1 MSTQQQQDGARID
14 RSAQVHGAVG
24 SVQAYQIAR
33 KLADLAW
40 GDTDAMLR
48 DPRLREVAPQ
58 LYRAIG
64 SIAAN
69 IAEGYARRSRPDRIR
84 YYEYALGSVEECI
97 TWYETARHVLS
108 GDTLPDRLADLVG
121 IRRLSLTMIRNER
134 QARSRFP
141 SSPSAADNRHPG
153 DEPPR

>member
-1 MSTQQQQDGARID
+1 MPTQQPDGPKLGGP
-14 RSAQVHGAVG
+14 AQLHGAIG

-48 DPRLREVAPQ
+48 DPRLRDVAPQ

-69 IAEGYARRSRPDRIR
+69 ITEGYARRSRPDRIR

-97 TWYETARHVLS
+97 VWYETARHVLGS
-108 GDTLPDRLADLVG
+108 GTLADRLNDLVS
-121 IRRLSLTMIRNER
+121 IRRLMLTMIRNER
-134 QARSRFP
+134 QARTRFP
-141 SSPSAADNRHPG
+141 SPPSSSDNRHAG
-153 DEPPR
+153 G